1 MSRDPAYLL
10 DILNSARLVLEF
22 VQGVDRAEFDRD
34 TMRQYAVVHGIMII
48 GEAARR
54 ISQEFRGE
62 HPELPWQNMIGMRS
76 RIIHNYDEI
85 DLDIVWR
92 VVEGE
97 IPKLI
102 SLIEPLVPPDEEPEP

>member
-10 DILNSARLVLEF
+10 DILNSARLV
-22 VQGVDRAEFDRD
+22 DRADLDRD
-34 TMRQYAVVHGIMII
+34 TMRQYAVVHSIMII

-54 ISQEFRGE
+54 ISQEFRDE
-62 HPELPWQNMIGMRS
+62 YPELPWKNMIGMRS
-76 RIIHNYDEI
+76 RIIHNYDEV

-92 VVEGE
+92 VVESE

>member
-10 DILNSARLVLEF
+10 DILNSARLVQQF
-22 VQGVDRAEFDRD
+22 VQGIDREDLARD
-34 TMRQYAVVHGIMII
+34 MMKQYAVVHGIMII

-54 ISQEFRGE
+54 VSQEFRDK

-76 RIIHNYDEI
+76 RIIHNYDEV
-85 DLDIVWR
+85 DLDIVWH
-92 VVEGE
+92 VVESE

-102 SLIEPLVPPDEEPEP
+102 SLVEPLVPPDEE

>member
-10 DILNSARLVLEF
+10 DILNSARLVREF
-22 VQGVDRAEFDRD
+22 VQGVDRADLDRD
-34 TMRQYAVVHGIMII
+34 TMRQYAVVHSIMII

-54 ISQEFRGE
+54 ISQEFRDE
-62 HPELPWQNMIGMRS
+62 YPELPWKNMIGMRS
-76 RIIHNYDEI
+76 RIIHNYDEV

-92 VVEGE
+92 VVESE

>member
-10 DILNSARLVLEF
+10 DILNSARLVQQF
-22 VQGVDRAEFDRD
+22 VQGIDREDFAQD
-34 TMRQYAVVHGIMII
+34 MMKQYAVVHGIMII

-54 ISQEFRGE
+54 VSQEFRDK

-76 RIIHNYDEI
+76 RIIHNYDEV
-85 DLDIVWR
+85 DLDIVWH
-92 VVEGE
+92 VVESE

-102 SLIEPLVPPDEEPEP
+102 SLVEPLVPPDEE

>member
-10 DILNSARLVLEF
+10 DILNSARLVQQF
-22 VQGVDRAEFDRD
+22 VQGIDREDLAQD
-34 TMRQYAVVHGIMII
+34 MMKQYAVVHGIMII

-54 ISQEFRGE
+54 VSQEFRDK

-76 RIIHNYDEI
+76 RIIHNYDEV
-85 DLDIVWR
+85 DLDIVWH
-92 VVEGE
+92 VVESE

-102 SLIEPLVPPDEEPEP
+102 SLVEPLVPPDEE